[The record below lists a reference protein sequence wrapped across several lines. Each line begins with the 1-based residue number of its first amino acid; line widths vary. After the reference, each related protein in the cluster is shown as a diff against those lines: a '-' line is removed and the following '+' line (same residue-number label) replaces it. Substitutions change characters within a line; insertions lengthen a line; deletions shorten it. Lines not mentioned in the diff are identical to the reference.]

1 MPIAGAGQPF
11 EAVYGPNDNGLVGTI
26 AVAVEDNDGVVV
38 IGPTTADITEIV
50 VSAIPTGIYAW
61 NAPAAPAT
69 LGQYTIIWSPDGT
82 WSEVTNSS
90 PDELVVITPG
100 ATPPSPIPPPDAG
113 GLVGGPC
120 TSWVTGDDIAACC
133 STETSSGAE
142 FDLAAEQASQ
152 LLYQLSGRQFSG
164 LCGPRTVRPACDSCW
179 CGYQILSRGYVIGP
193 WDYGYPL
200 LSYCDQCLIS
210 CSPSMIKLAGY
221 PVREITQVKIDGDV
235 IDATEYAL
243 LNYRYLVRKDNAR
256 WPVAQDLTVD
266 DTEDSTFSISYT
278 YGAGI
283 PPMAAEAAAQLG
295 CQIYQA
301 CNGGECALPTGVTRI
316 IQQGLVIE
324 KLAFTSWAFRN
335 GEWRTGLPMV
345 DAFLATYNPK
355 GIQRRPVFWA
365 PGRRQ
370 YAQSYGY

>member
-1 MPIAGAGQPF
+1 MTIYVGNGDAF
-11 EAVYGPNDNGLVGTI
+11 EANAETGITGLTGTL
-26 AVAVEDNDGVVV
+26 AVRIDDNDGNTVF
-38 IGPTTADITEIV
+38 GPTTANITEHDTTGLYSWN
-50 VSAIPTGIYAW
+50 SA
-61 NAPAAPAT
+61 AAPAG
-69 LGQYTIIWSPDGT
+69 LGQYAVVFSTDGT
-82 WSEVTNSS
+82 FDEETVLSE
-90 PDELVVITPG
+90 DLVVVASAAGPL
-100 ATPPSPIPPPDAG
+100 PPIPPPTEG

-120 TSWVTGDDIAACC
+120 TAWITGDDVAACC
-133 STETSSGAE
+133 GVEVSSGAL
-142 FDLAAEQASQ
+142 FDLVAETAST

-164 LCGPRTVRPACDSCW
+164 LCGPRTVRPSCDSCY

-200 LSYCDQCLIS
+200 LSYCDQCMIS
-210 CSPSMIKLAGY
+210 CSPSLVKLAGY

-235 IDATEYAL
+235 ISADEYSL
-243 LNYRYLVRKDNAR
+243 FNYRYLVRRDDAR
-256 WPVAQDLTVD
+256 WPVAQDLTLP
-266 DTEDSTFSISYT
+266 DTEDSTWSISYT

-283 PPMAAEAAAQLG
+283 PPLAAEAAAQLG

-301 CNGGECALPTGVTRI
+301 CSGGECVLPTGTTRV

-335 GEWRTGLPMV
+335 GEWRTGLPLV
-345 DAFLATYNPK
+345 DAFLAAYNPK
-355 GIQRRPVFWA
+355 GNLRRSTFWA